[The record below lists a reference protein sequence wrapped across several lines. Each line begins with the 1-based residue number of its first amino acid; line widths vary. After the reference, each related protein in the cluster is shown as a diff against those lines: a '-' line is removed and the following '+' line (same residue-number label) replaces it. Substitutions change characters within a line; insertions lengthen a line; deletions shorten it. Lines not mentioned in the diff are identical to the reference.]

1 MEDKGLGPAF
11 SGPLY
16 LVLLFSAIVVSYS
29 LSQQRDF
36 SHSNFTPPQVIGI
49 SDVNASDTLQVIDI
63 KAGVL
68 NQKVFGCVN
77 GRFNFWGEITSNG
90 AGTILY
96 NWEGDRASMSV
107 PLIFE
112 TAETK
117 YISTDWQVYGAGKRQ
132 LKLHV
137 FSPNNIS
144 SPQIPFEL
152 ECKV

>member
-49 SDVNASDTLQVIDI
+49 SEVNTSDTLQVIDI

-68 NQKVFGCVN
+68 VQKVPGCIE

-90 AGTILY
+90 PGTILY
-96 NWEGDRASMSV
+96 NWEADLASMSV
-107 PLIFE
+107 PLTFE

-117 YISTDWQVYGAGKRQ
+117 HVSTDWQVYGEGKRQ